1 MKKTILV
8 LALVG
13 ILVGIS
19 SVDAQQYGSR
29 KSFRINDTLF
39 VDYIEVDSNTAIII
53 LDDVTVTGTLT
64 ATVTNTDSL
73 GHKSLSQIKVFMRD
87 TANAAIRDSLA
98 NHYKK
103 IEVRSAISD
112 SIHLFDQITEIL
124 GALDSLASKL
134 ARNAF
139 DDSVAAIDS
148 TKITDGKLGI
158 GDVNNLWALINE
170 RLRTTA
176 ANDSFATKLLRSS
189 ARDTVNAG
197 LAAADSSK
205 FTDGKLGI
213 GDVNNLWALINAR
226 AYFSAMAESLATKAT
241 TAQLGTKKDTSQVE
255 DDYHVSNDITI
266 SGTSKTTGL
275 NDSLATK
282 ATTAGL
288 GTKKDTSQVEDD
300 AHVAN
305 TITIAGTGNVTSL
318 NDSLG
323 TKATPAQVAQAIFDS
338 SRFPLDTLELT
349 TAQWQAYIQE
359 HQTAGTSASDISDSI
374 TAHRAPGIVTIVP
387 DYPGAQFSVLSADT
401 AIDSLLISATIQ
413 IPADFLRFNT
423 DSALVV
429 TYWASGNSTD
439 SSYLEL
445 DVWKYPGTAELDSV
459 KLSRNS
465 SWGQIVVKATAL
477 TTNTWTDGD
486 LMRLDFTVGI
496 KNGHDVRLE
505 RIVLKY
511 TRQ

>member
-1 MKKTILV
+1 M
-8 LALVG
+8 
-13 ILVGIS
+13 
-19 SVDAQQYGSR
+19 
-29 KSFRINDTLF
+29 
-39 VDYIEVDSNTAIII
+39 
-53 LDDVTVTGTLT
+53 
-64 ATVTNTDSL
+64 
-73 GHKSLSQIKVFMRD
+73 
-87 TANAAIRDSLA
+87 
-98 NHYKK
+98 
-103 IEVRSAISD
+103 
-112 SIHLFDQITEIL
+112 
-124 GALDSLASKL
+124 
-134 ARNAF
+134 
-139 DDSVAAIDS
+139 
-148 TKITDGKLGI
+148 
-158 GDVNNLWALINE
+158 
-170 RLRTTA
+170 
-176 ANDSFATKLLRSS
+176 
-189 ARDTVNAG
+189 
-197 LAAADSSK
+197 
-205 FTDGKLGI
+205 
-213 GDVNNLWALINAR
+213 
-226 AYFSAMAESLATKAT
+226 
-241 TAQLGTKKDTSQVE
+241 
-255 DDYHVSNDITI
+255 
-266 SGTSKTTGL
+266 
-275 NDSLATK
+275 
-282 ATTAGL
+282 
-288 GTKKDTSQVEDD
+288 
-300 AHVAN
+300 AN

-349 TAQWQAYIQE
+349 TDQWQAYIQE

-387 DYPGAQFSVLSADT
+387 DYPGAQFSVLSADTAGSVIITRSGDSSYYRCYTSDT

>member
-1 MKKTILV
+1 MKKFFIFMIIL
-8 LALVG
+8 LGLS
-13 ILVGIS
+13 S
-19 SVDAQQYGSR
+19 SVYAQRTTSR
-29 KSFRINDTLF
+29 NTLDTLKVSVLRF
-39 VDYIEVDSNTAIII
+39 QESDRDSIDNPINGMMLMDSSANDSVFLYYNSEWINLSGLLNSDTLPIYMFESSFNDSIGNVDST
-53 LDDVTVTGTLT
+53 
-64 ATVTNTDSL
+64 
-73 GHKSLSQIKVFMRD
+73 
-87 TANAAIRDSLA
+87 
-98 NHYKK
+98 Y
-103 IEVRSAISD
+103 
-112 SIHLFDQITEIL
+112 
-124 GALDSLASKL
+124 
-134 ARNAF
+134 
-139 DDSVAAIDS
+139 
-148 TKITDGKLGI
+148 ITDNKLGI
-158 GDVNNLWALINE
+158 GDVNNLWVLINE
-170 RLRTTA
+170 R
-176 ANDSFATKLLRSS
+176 
-189 ARDTVNAG
+189 
-197 LAAADSSK
+197 
-205 FTDGKLGI
+205 
-213 GDVNNLWALINAR
+213 
-226 AYFSAMAESLATKAT
+226 AYFSVMAESLATKAT
-241 TAQLGTKKDTSQVE
+241 TAQVGTKKDTSQVE

-266 SGTSKTTGL
+266 SGTSKITGL
-275 NDSLATK
+275 NDSLGTK

-305 TITIAGTGNVTSL
+305 TITLAGTGNVTSL

-323 TKATPAQVAQAIFDS
+323 TKATTAQVAQAIFDS

-349 TAQWQAYIQE
+349 TDQWQAYIQE

-387 DYPGAQFSVLSADT
+387 DYPGAQFSVLSADTAGSVIITRSGDSSYYRCYTSDT